1 MRKLANHA
9 ARDIASPAVKMGNR
23 SLFPGVAVPLAFFCT
38 LFFRHRK
45 KSVSAPWDGKS
56 LSAPESARQAP
67 PKGNFLGRGFSLR
80 SKQGGFPLAPLHP
93 LRIANRSNSAPH
105 RAASPPPAPGG
116 FAYGKVVAYRCKQGA
131 FLGVNNRRGPHY
143 RASRFLRLPSS
154 TQIPTIPSKGAPFP
168 MKHTNLTMG
177 ILFGFFLLCALSM
190 GNRVYFVLATIIFL
204 SWIFAFIS
212 VRMAEKTVQV
222 SNALSGQKVNRG
234 EVVSME
240 IAVSHKGL
248 LPIAPIALHMR
259 ATSNTPAGVIYL
271 THLGKRRQRVT
282 HRFVAD
288 HVGAM
293 FPGVES
299 YVVSDIFGFF
309 KKEHQPDLAGQELLV
324 LPVPFEVEPL
334 TFAAGDMGVE
344 TMKRAMEDPS
354 SPSDFRNYQQ
364 GDPLKRIHWKM
375 SARKRELIVRQFEEP
390 ALPDALVMLDTSPPH
405 LNEGVPKENAAFLQD
420 ALLETAASV
429 VACQIRQDNQVR
441 LPLVGDRPMEYS
453 SHMGLPVLLEELAR
467 CTFNETERFE
477 RVLMMQMAELR
488 KLGAVVVITT
498 RLTSEVADLLIRMK
512 RMGPNVRL
520 YYVTFRTDRP
530 ERLALVG
537 RLQQAGVEVNYVT
550 PQGS

>member
-1 MRKLANHA
+1 
-9 ARDIASPAVKMGNR
+9 
-23 SLFPGVAVPLAFFCT
+23 
-38 LFFRHRK
+38 
-45 KSVSAPWDGKS
+45 
-56 LSAPESARQAP
+56 
-67 PKGNFLGRGFSLR
+67 
-80 SKQGGFPLAPLHP
+80 
-93 LRIANRSNSAPH
+93 
-105 RAASPPPAPGG
+105 
-116 FAYGKVVAYRCKQGA
+116 
-131 FLGVNNRRGPHY
+131 
-143 RASRFLRLPSS
+143 
-154 TQIPTIPSKGAPFP
+154 
-168 MKHTNLTMG
+168 MG

-390 ALPDALVMLDTSPPH
+390 PCRTHWS
-405 LNEGVPKENAAFLQD
+405 
-420 ALLETAASV
+420 
-429 VACQIRQDNQVR
+429 CWIR
-441 LPLVGDRPMEYS
+441 LRP
-453 SHMGLPVLLEELAR
+453 
-467 CTFNETERFE
+467 T
-477 RVLMMQMAELR
+477 
-488 KLGAVVVITT
+488 
-498 RLTSEVADLLIRMK
+498 
-512 RMGPNVRL
+512 
-520 YYVTFRTDRP
+520 
-530 ERLALVG
+530 
-537 RLQQAGVEVNYVT
+537 
-550 PQGS
+550 